1 MTTKEKIIKKSIE
14 QVQRKLKEVN
24 ILLES
29 NPASEIICIRMEAQ
43 KLLNEN
49 TTLKQRTSYEF
60 ISKLD
65 ALSKREKEQFKIA
78 NKSKDSIKL
87 IEQKVS
93 LQMELSDLNTELYY
107 IERKR

>member
-14 QVQRKLKEVN
+14 QVQKKLNEVD
-24 ILLES
+24 ILLQS
-29 NPASEIICIRMEAQ
+29 NPASEIISIRMEAQ

-49 TTLKQRTSYEF
+49 TTLKQRTSAEF
-60 ISKLD
+60 ISKLE

-78 NKSKDSIKL
+78 SKSKDSTKL

-93 LQMELSDLNTELYY
+93 LQMELSDLNTELFY
-107 IERKR
+107 IELKR